1 MIRLAIL
8 LLGAEATRR
17 KWRSMA
23 CFGILWIA
31 LGLVIMCDAIA
42 RGLPMICANPDLT
55 MITAQGLIPAAG
67 SIARLYEE
75 LGGAVTYVG
84 KPKAPI
90 YEECLRLLGRPDP
103 SRVLTIGDSLDHDV
117 RGGAGM
123 GMGTVL
129 ITSGILGPEF
139 AASATEAAMV
149 ETALRLASETGD
161 RPDWLLPSLV
171 W

>member
-1 MIRLAIL
+1 
-8 LLGAEATRR
+8 
-17 KWRSMA
+17 
-23 CFGILWIA
+23 
-31 LGLVIMCDAIA
+31 
-42 RGLPMICANPDLT
+42 
-55 MITAQGLIPAAG
+55 
-67 SIARLYEE
+67 
-75 LGGAVTYVG
+75 
-84 KPKAPI
+84 
-90 YEECLRLLGRPDP
+90 
-103 SRVLTIGDSLDHDV
+103 V

>member
-1 MIRLAIL
+1 MKRQQGRAIGRLGFHGHIYRHPQTPAPDPRP
-8 LLGAEATRR
+8 G
-17 KWRSMA
+17 
-23 CFGILWIA
+23 F
-31 LGLVIMCDAIA
+31 VA
-42 RGLPMICANPDLT
+42 R
-55 MITAQGLIPAAG
+55 PAAG

-75 LGGAVTYVG
+75 LGGAVTYIG
-84 KPKAPI
+84 KPNAPI

-103 SRVLTIGDSLDHDV
+103 SRVLAIGDSLDHDV

-139 AASATEAAMV
+139 AASTNEAAMV